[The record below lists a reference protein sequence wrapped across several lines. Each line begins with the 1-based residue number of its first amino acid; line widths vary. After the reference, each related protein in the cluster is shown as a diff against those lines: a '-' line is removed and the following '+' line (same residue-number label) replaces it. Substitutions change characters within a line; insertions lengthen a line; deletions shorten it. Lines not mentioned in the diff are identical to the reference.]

1 MRNHNT
7 GKDYNAL
14 EVYAFCDEPFFF
26 LYFLVI
32 FSQFNELDGTDR
44 RPEKGS

>member
-7 GKDYNAL
+7 GEDYNAL
-14 EVYAFCDEPFFF
+14 EACCDEPNFFF